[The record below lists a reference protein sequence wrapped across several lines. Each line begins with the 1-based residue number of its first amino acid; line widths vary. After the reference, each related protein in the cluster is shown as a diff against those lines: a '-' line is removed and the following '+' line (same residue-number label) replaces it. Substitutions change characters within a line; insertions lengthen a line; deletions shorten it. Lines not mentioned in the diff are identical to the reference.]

1 METTTVPTE
10 APKPT
15 AAKETEQPKEKR
27 KPMARSPQNSA
38 KPAPETKWPY
48 AWKCEQSSNAALIPL
63 EQIKCVPDRKID
75 ELASKKL
82 RNSMAGRM
90 NNGLKPLM
98 HPIVVRETD
107 EGDFKFEV
115 VDGKCRF
122 TELQKL
128 KVPGLNL
135 GGEHP
140 DMVFCDGDP
149 EIVAFASNDVRNNL
163 TLSEQVQKISSLI
176 KEGKNCRQ
184 IADLT
189 GWSPNE
195 VARRARLLNLIPEW
209 QEAQRNRIFA
219 WMKLPHYEIIAR
231 FSQPLQKEIKTFCQ
245 RHYELANY
253 SIKKFEAALDNEFLT
268 VLSQLAWNKDLH
280 ETGCGECP
288 ACKDRKE
295 GFLFSDMG
303 EPKNWRCMNREYL
316 NAKGREYVAELARE
330 NPEIILVASHAESL
344 KIDDINDPLYGTNI
358 LPPSVWLECR
368 KKESGEKAIRIDGNI
383 GEEVYVKIEKP
394 EPAPAPA
401 AAPASSAAPAAG
413 SASSTASGSTVQTT
427 GKPQTDSAQNVTAG
441 NAAGSPKTMAERRQ
455 ELDKRR
461 RRHAIELLKA
471 HLKKEECKIPAR
483 DVIFTLVACKGT
495 NPAFGYHFR
504 DDKSVK
510 TELSDCILSY
520 EDAFKLPEL
529 NQLVW
534 NQVVLNIISEL
545 DRGQT
550 GGSNKPCW
558 KEAEIISR
566 LVEFDLENAF
576 KDAIK
581 AKPEPSVW
589 KEYEAIEK
597 AAQEEATKKKEQVK
611 TPAAA

>member
-1 METTTVPTE
+1 MQADGPHASERLGTGVRNE
-10 APKPT
+10 
-15 AAKETEQPKEKR
+15 
-27 KPMARSPQNSA
+27 MAVCLEMRAGFQCHADSA
-38 KPAPETKWPY
+38 GTD
-48 AWKCEQSSNAALIPL
+48 Q
-63 EQIKCVPDRKID
+63 VRPDRKID

-107 EGDFKFEV
+107 EGNFKFEV

-135 GGEHP
+135 CGEHP

-176 KEGKNCRQ
+176 KGGKNCRQ

-245 RHYELANY
+245 CHYELANY
-253 SIKKFEAALDNEFLT
+253 SIKKFEAALDSEFLT

-316 NAKGREYVAELARE
+316 NAKGREYVAKLARE

-383 GEEVYVKIEKP
+383 GEEIYVKIEKP
-394 EPAPAPA
+394 EPA
-401 AAPASSAAPAAG
+401 AAPSAG
-413 SASSTASGSTVQTT
+413 SANSAPVGSTVQTV
-427 GKPQTDSAQNVTAG
+427 QTAG
-441 NAAGSPKTMAERRQ
+441 KTGAESTQKSTANNASGRPKTMAERRQ
-455 ELDKRR
+455 ELEKRR
-461 RRHAIELLKA
+461 RRYAIELLKT
-471 HLKKEECKIPAR
+471 HLKKEECKVPER
-483 DVIFTLVACKGT
+483 DAIFTPG
-495 NPAFGYHFR
+495 
-504 DDKSVK
+504 
-510 TELSDCILSY
+510 
-520 EDAFKLPEL
+520 
-529 NQLVW
+529 
-534 NQVVLNIISEL
+534 
-545 DRGQT
+545 
-550 GGSNKPCW
+550 
-558 KEAEIISR
+558 R
-566 LVEFDLENAF
+566 L
-576 KDAIK
+576 
-581 AKPEPSVW
+581 
-589 KEYEAIEK
+589 
-597 AAQEEATKKKEQVK
+597 
-611 TPAAA
+611 

>member
-15 AAKETEQPKEKR
+15 AAQETEQPKEKR
-27 KPMARSPQNSA
+27 KPMARTPRNTSE
-38 KPAPETKWPY
+38 PASETKWPY

-195 VARRARLLNLIPEW
+195 VARRARLQNLIPEW

-383 GEEVYVKIEKP
+383 GEEIYVKIEKP
-394 EPAPAPA
+394 EPA
-401 AAPASSAAPAAG
+401 AAPSDG
-413 SASSTASGSTVQTT
+413 SANSAPVGSTVQTAGKT
-427 GKPQTDSAQNVTAG
+427 GAESTQKSTAN
-441 NAAGSPKTMAERRQ
+441 NASGRPKTMAERRQ
-455 ELDKRR
+455 ELEKRR
-461 RRHAIELLKA
+461 RRYAIELLKT
-471 HLKKEECKIPAR
+471 HLKKEECKVPER
-483 DVIFTLVACKGT
+483 DAIFTLVACKGA
-495 NPAFGYHFR
+495 NSAFGYHFR
-504 DDKSVK
+504 DDKARK
-510 TELSDCILSY
+510 TELSDCILSF
-520 EDAFKLPEL
+520 EKAFKLPEL
-529 NQLVW
+529 DRLVW
-534 NQVVLNIISEL
+534 NRVVLNIISEL
-545 DRGQT
+545 DYGQN
-550 GGSNKPCW
+550 GGSNKPRW
-558 KEAEIISR
+558 KEAEIIAK
-566 LVEFDLENAF
+566 LVEFDLENAYRE
-576 KDAIK
+576 AVK
-581 AKPEPSVW
+581 AKPEPSIW
-589 KEYEAIEK
+589 KEYEALEK
-597 AAQEEATKKKEQVK
+597 AAQEEAEKKKEQVR